1 MHNTN
6 KIFPRSDNSN
16 MVIVTLQKTLKIKKM
31 PTAKEDL
38 AHGVLQNKTN
48 KKNKQTR
55 RCHSNVSHHPKM
67 SNEQGWVALIS

>member
-38 AHGVLQNKTN
+38 AHRVLQNKTN
-48 KKNKQTR
+48 KKKNKQDAAT
-55 RCHSNVSHHPKM
+55 VM
-67 SNEQGWVALIS
+67 SVIIPR

>member
-6 KIFPRSDNSN
+6 KIFLRSDNSN

-38 AHGVLQNKTN
+38 AHGVLQKKTN
-48 KKNKQTR
+48 KKKNKQDAAT
-55 RCHSNVSHHPKM
+55 VM
-67 SNEQGWVALIS
+67 SVIIPR

>member
-6 KIFPRSDNSN
+6 KIFPKSDNSN
-16 MVIVTLQKTLKIKKM
+16 MVIVTLQKSLKIKKM

-38 AHGVLQNKTN
+38 AHGVLQNKT
-48 KKNKQTR
+48 KKTR
-55 RCHSNVSHHPKM
+55 RCHSNVSHRPKM

>member
-6 KIFPRSDNSN
+6 KNFLRSDNSN

-38 AHGVLQNKTN
+38 AHGVLQKKTKKNPNKTLP
-48 KKNKQTR
+48 Q
-55 RCHSNVSHHPKM
+55 
-67 SNEQGWVALIS
+67 

>member
-48 KKNKQTR
+48 KKKNKQDTAT
-55 RCHSNVSHHPKM
+55 VM
-67 SNEQGWVALIS
+67 SVIIPR

>member
-16 MVIVTLQKTLKIKKM
+16 MVIVTLQKSLKIKKM

-48 KKNKQTR
+48 KKQDAAT
-55 RCHSNVSHHPKM
+55 VM
-67 SNEQGWVALIS
+67 SVIIPR

>member
-16 MVIVTLQKTLKIKKM
+16 MVIVTLQKSLKIKKM

-48 KKNKQTR
+48 KKQDAAT
-55 RCHSNVSHHPKM
+55 VM
-67 SNEQGWVALIS
+67 SVIIPRWAMSKGG